1 MKGNASLSVNGAPAV
16 ATPDPKLVAL
26 TGRLPGGPRPR
37 AKALRCSLKP
47 FHG

>member
-1 MKGNASLSVNGAPAV
+1 MKGNASLSVNGVPAV
-16 ATPDPKLVAL
+16 ATPDPKSVAL

-37 AKALRCSLKP
+37 AKALGYSLTP